1 MTTGQRIAAKRKEQK
16 LSQEGLGEA
25 LGVSRQSI
33 YKWESDAS
41 LPEIDKLIALSRL
54 FGVSV
59 GWLLGVEKDGAQTE
73 GGPQADTL
81 TEGQQKMVEEILSRY
96 QQAQPAPPKKHWGKG
111 LVWVLAAV
119 CAVMLYNISV
129 LSDKLERMDNRY
141 QNLQSSIN
149 SVTNSVNSQISS
161 ITGRVEEALKAQSD
175 LTADYGVEIAS
186 ADLKENTVT
195 FSAHVVPRTH
205 TPGMEVRFLAD
216 HGEGPAV
223 EVTAA
228 EGADHKFTAQITC
241 PLTDEID
248 ISVALV
254 TPEARQTQALE
265 GFYHLYSNSFPW
277 VSVEEIGAGSLIGQ
291 EMGED
296 GLFRLPVI
304 YVADM
309 TDSDYYSY
317 TPLDTNIAIE
327 PAELA
332 SLKVGLFRDRKL
344 VRWLEPSET
353 VEDVVV
359 MRQHIG
365 MDYYRLDPITLDLR
379 EGERLCFAALL
390 TDEYGRSRIITCIP
404 SYRVMEDL
412 IEYDSDPDMKFAET
426 DPRFWDFDP

>member
-41 LPEIDKLIALSRL
+41 LPEIDKLVALSRL

-59 GWLLGVEKDGAQTE
+59 GWLLGVEADEAQTE
-73 GGPQADTL
+73 GGPQSDTL
-81 TEGQQKMVEEILSRY
+81 TEGQQKMVEEILNRY
-96 QQAQPAPPKKHWGKG
+96 QQAQPALPKKHRGKG

-175 LTADYGVEIAS
+175 LTADYGVEIFS

-265 GFYHLYSNSFPW
+265 GFYHLYS
-277 VSVEEIGAGSLIGQ
+277 GSLPVA
-291 EMGED
+291 ELDSFDSLSFCERGED
-296 GLFRLPVI
+296 GLFHLRESWM
-304 YVADM
+304 ADV
-309 TDSDYYSY
+309 TNANVY
-317 TPLDTNIAIE
+317 TPAEDS
-327 PAELA
+327 PVGRAELV

-344 VRWLEPSET
+344 IQWLETGEKPE
-353 VEDVVV
+353 
-359 MRQHIG
+359 
-365 MDYYRLDPITLDLR
+365 DYYRGYGPDKVTFYRQPELTLDLKD
-379 EGERLCFAALL
+379 GERLCFAALL
-390 TDEYGRSRIITCIP
+390 TDEYGRSRVITCIP
-404 SYRVMEDL
+404 SYRVTGDL

-426 DPRFWDFDP
+426 DPSFWDFDP

>member
-41 LPEIDKLIALSRL
+41 LPEIDKLIALSRM

-59 GWLLGVEKDGAQTE
+59 GWLLGVEEDREEPQTDE
-73 GGPQADTL
+73 LGENQWS
-81 TEGQQKMVEEILSRY
+81 MVEEILSRY
-96 QQAQPAPPKKHWGKG
+96 QQAQAPVRSPRLSKW

-119 CAVMLYNISV
+119 CVVMLYNIFD
-129 LSDKLERMDNRY
+129 LSSQVERLDNRY
-141 QNLQSSIN
+141 RDLQSAIN
-149 SVTNSVNSQISS
+149 SVSNSVNSQIGS
-161 ITGRVEEALKAQSD
+161 ITDRVEETLKAQSD

-228 EGADHKFTAQITC
+228 EGTDHKFTAQITC

-265 GFYHLYSNSFPW
+265 GFYRLYS
-277 VSVEEIGAGSLIGQ
+277 GSLPLV
-291 EMGED
+291 ELESFDSLSFCERGED
-296 GLFRLPVI
+296 GLFYLRENWM
-304 YVADM
+304 ADV
-309 TDSDYYSY
+309 TNANIY
-317 TPLDTNIAIE
+317 TPAEDS
-327 PAELA
+327 PVGRAELV
-332 SLKVGLFRDRKL
+332 SLKVGLFRERKL
-344 VRWLEPSET
+344 IQWLETGERPE
-353 VEDVVV
+353 
-359 MRQHIG
+359 
-365 MDYYRLDPITLDLR
+365 DYYRGYGPDKVTFYRQPELNLNLKD
-379 EGERLCFAALL
+379 GERLCFAALL
-390 TDEYGRSRIITCIP
+390 TDEYGRSRVITCIP
-404 SYRVMEDL
+404 SYRVMGDL
-412 IEYDSDPDMKFAET
+412 IEYDSDPNMKFAET
-426 DPRFWDFDP
+426 DPSYWDFDP